1 MADVSPDPQ
10 TSRELAEDVSPASP
24 AQSPVQRE
32 LSEDEAPRSR
42 LEILQAVHT
51 ARQQDDLHRTRR
63 WLAIALFWLVAVM
76 TILPV
81 LALLLGY
88 WTHFTVDQFKEL
100 GLFFTPIVTLASAAF
115 GFFFA
120 SDERDRRR

>member
-1 MADVSPDPQ
+1 
-10 TSRELAEDVSPASP
+10 
-24 AQSPVQRE
+24 
-32 LSEDEAPRSR
+32 
-42 LEILQAVHT
+42 
-51 ARQQDDLHRTRR
+51 
-63 WLAIALFWLVAVM
+63 M